1 MNDKW
6 NLKTN
11 VYNSEFTV
19 NELIDSLNVFDRLQ
33 KIYPNDENIAISIEI
48 LRDEICKMFGG
59 TIFNDDIA

>member
-19 NELIDSLNVFDRLQ
+19 NELMDSLNVFDRLQ
-33 KIYPNDENIAISIEI
+33 QKYPNDDIIATSIEI

-59 TIFNDDIA
+59 TICDDDIA

>member
-19 NELIDSLNVFDRLQ
+19 NELMDSLNVFDRLQ
-33 KIYPNDENIAISIEI
+33 QKYPNDDIIATSIEI

-59 TIFNDDIA
+59 TIFDDDIA

>member
-1 MNDKW
+1 MNNRW
-6 NLKTN
+6 NLNN

-48 LRDEICKMFGG
+48 LRNEICKMFGG

>member
-33 KIYPNDENIAISIEI
+33 QIYPNDENIATSIEI
-48 LRDEICKMFGG
+48 LRNEICKMFGG
-59 TIFNDDIA
+59 TIFNDDIS

>member
-1 MNDKW
+1 MNNKW
-6 NLKTN
+6 NLNN

-48 LRDEICKMFGG
+48 LRNEICKMFGG
-59 TIFNDDIA
+59 TIFNDDIS

>member
-19 NELIDSLNVFDRLQ
+19 NELIDTLNVFDRLQ
-33 KIYPNDENIAISIEI
+33 QKYPNDENIAISIEI

-59 TIFNDDIA
+59 TIFNDD

>member
-19 NELIDSLNVFDRLQ
+19 NESIDSLNVFDRLQ
-33 KIYPNDENIAISIEI
+33 QIYPNDENIATSIEI
-48 LRDEICKMFGG
+48 LRNEICKMFGG
-59 TIFNDDIA
+59 TIFNDDIS

>member
-1 MNDKW
+1 MNNKW